1 MSAYSAF
8 YDILFLHHSSEED
21 AINGHELAI
30 LKDIDLIIDD
40 SYNLNSHIPVLPDVF
55 TELWREL
62 NCEHTDFTIIAGIL
76 KRDAILKARL
86 LTLVNSAYYKRNK
99 TEITDIERAIAMI
112 GLETVSAIFT
122 SFIVKDMVAFNP
134 AHYQLFGKLI
144 WQHLLETAVV
154 SQRLARHYQAANGF
168 LCYLMGLVHDLGKVV
183 IFRAKS
189 NQWQRQIQLNHVGST
204 AFKRVLTQK
213 SHDLARF
220 VVEDW
225 QLSEELIQ
233 AVSQYF
239 NDQPQDAYS
248 KVLKMANR
256 ISELN
261 MSVESNILTMRAAQ
275 DVLVEEG
282 LPPEVAIDCLQVVNN
297 LPPI

>member
-8 YDILFLHHSSEED
+8 YDILFLHHSNEED

-30 LKDIDLIIDD
+30 LKDIDKIIDD
-40 SYNLNSHIPVLPDVF
+40 SYDLNSHIPVLPDVF
-55 TELWREL
+55 TELWGEL

-76 KRDAILKARL
+76 KKDAILKARL

-99 TEITDIERAIAMI
+99 TEITEIEKAIAMI

-122 SFIVKDMVAFNP
+122 TFIVNDMVNFNKT
-134 AHYQLFGKLI
+134 HYQLFGKLV

-154 SQRLARHYQAANGF
+154 SQKLAKYYKAENRF

-204 AFKRVLTQK
+204 VFKRVLTQK

-220 VVEDW
+220 IVEDW
-225 QLSEELIQ
+225 QLSEELIFS
-233 AVSQYF
+233 VSNYF
-239 NDQPQDAYS
+239 NDHPIDPYS
-248 KVLKMANR
+248 KVLKTANR

-261 MSVESNILTMRAAQ
+261 LSVEANILTMKAAEE
-275 DVLVEEG
+275 VLVEEG
-282 LPPEVAIDCLQVVNN
+282 LDVQVALECLKAVNN